1 MFLLWTFTVTGNYQ
15 LSFQPRIIVTKKG
28 IRLYM
33 VIGNFSEEN
42 PRSYNIMLRA
52 GMNGVFQEL
61 SVEDIFV

>member
-1 MFLLWTFTVTGNYQ
+1 MEDEYVLLWTFTVTGN
-15 LSFQPRIIVTKKG
+15 LPTFFSATDNRDEKG

-52 GMNGVFQEL
+52 GMNWSFSGDFL
-61 SVEDIFV
+61 

>member
-1 MFLLWTFTVTGNYQ
+1 
-15 LSFQPRIIVTKKG
+15 
-28 IRLYM
+28 M
-33 VIGNFSEEN
+33 VVGDFSEEN

>member
-1 MFLLWTFTVTGNYQ
+1 MIIDASDDDWNESFFLL
-15 LSFQPRIIVTKKG
+15 
-28 IRLYM
+28 
-33 VIGNFSEEN
+33 IGNFSEEN